1 MSIQH
6 SQQIQ
11 HIRYA
16 KQYTQFARRPASRR
30 GSRGR
35 RFGIAFTAIAAM
47 VGFTGV
53 AFSSSAHAQ
62 RPTEGASI
70 PTTAVTQDT
79 NTVTT
84 PCFRGAGGPTVA
96 YEAAASECSHTYG
109 APYDSFGFK
118 GGGGPSEGAKEARI
132 DGWMHHTV
140 APSEGAKEAGI
151 DGWMHHPVDNV
162 SGYEQFVVPPA
173 ETDGWAHHVEHI
185 QVPGEPD
192 VATDGW
198 AHHTDQV
205 TVTAPEGSNW
215 RNCFTSAST
224 MKAWMKAQV
233 GMPKCAAG
241 FEIRRPVNP

>member
-1 MSIQH
+1 MNIQH

-35 RFGIAFTAIAAM
+35 RYGIAFTAIAAM

-96 YEAAASECSHTYG
+96 YEAAASECTHTYG
-109 APYDSFGFK
+109 APYDRFGTQG
-118 GGGGPSEGAKEARI
+118 GGGGPSEGSTEAR
-132 DGWMHHTV
+132 
-140 APSEGAKEAGI
+140 I

-162 SGYEQFVVPPA
+162 SPYQQSMPA
-173 ETDGWAHHVEHI
+173 ETDGWAHHQHI
-185 QVPGEPD
+185 QVPGETE
-192 VATDGW
+192 VAFDGW
-198 AHHTDQV
+198 AHHPTQV
-205 TVTAPEGSNW
+205 TVSSRKSAVNIIGAPTPEGSNW
-215 RNCFTSAST
+215 RNCFTSGST
-224 MKAWMKAQV
+224 YKAWMKAQV
-233 GMPKCAAG
+233 GMPKCG
-241 FEIRRPVNP
+241 PVNP

>member
-1 MSIQH
+1 MTIQH

-53 AFSSSAHAQ
+53 AFSSSAQAQ

-96 YEAAASECSHTYG
+96 YEAAASECTHTYG
-109 APYDSFGFK
+109 APYEGFGFQG
-118 GGGGPSEGAKEARI
+118 GGGGPSEGATEAR
-132 DGWMHHTV
+132 
-140 APSEGAKEAGI
+140 I

-162 SGYEQFVVPPA
+162 SAYVMPA
-173 ETDGWAHHVEHI
+173 ETDGWAHHPE
-185 QVPGEPD
+185 
-192 VATDGW
+192 
-198 AHHTDQV
+198 QV

-215 RNCFTSAST
+215 RNCFTAGST
-224 MKAWMKAQV
+224 YKAWMKVQV
-233 GMPKCAAG
+233 GMPKCAAAVEG
-241 FEIRRPVNP
+241 SDPFDPQTMKYNIPFDQRRPVNP

>member
-1 MSIQH
+1 MNIQH

-16 KQYTQFARRPASRR
+16 KQYTQFARRPATRR

-70 PTTAVTQDT
+70 PTTASRKTRTWSHAVFPRRRRTDRGVRSRSVRVHPYLRCARQRLRFQGRWRFRPKVPRKPASTDGCIT
-79 NTVTT
+79 PSHRPKVPRKPASTGGCITPSTT
-84 PCFRGAGGPTVA
+84 SAGT
-96 YEAAASECSHTYG
+96 SS
-109 APYDSFGFK
+109 S
-118 GGGGPSEGAKEARI
+118 S
-132 DGWMHHTV
+132 
-140 APSEGAKEAGI
+140 
-151 DGWMHHPVDNV
+151 
-162 SGYEQFVVPPA
+162 PPA
-173 ETDGWAHHVEHI
+173 ETDGWAHHVEHV

-198 AHHTDQV
+198 AHHTEQG
-205 TVTAPEGSNW
+205 TVTARKPAVNFIEAPTTEGSNW
-215 RNCFTSAST
+215 RNCFTAE
-224 MKAWMKAQV
+224 A
-233 GMPKCAAG
+233 
-241 FEIRRPVNP
+241 RPTRPG

>member
-1 MSIQH
+1 
-6 SQQIQ
+6 
-11 HIRYA
+11 
-16 KQYTQFARRPASRR
+16 
-30 GSRGR
+30 
-35 RFGIAFTAIAAM
+35 M

-84 PCFRGAGGPTVA
+84 PCFRGAAGPTVA
-96 YEAAASECSHTYG
+96 YEAPASECSTTYG

-118 GGGGPSEGAKEARI
+118 GGGGPSEGAKEAGI
-132 DGWMHHTV
+132 DGWMHHSV

-185 QVPGEPD
+185 QVPGETD

-198 AHHTDQV
+198 AHHTDQGR
-205 TVTAPEGSNW
+205 VTARKPAVNFIEAPTSEASNW
-215 RNCFTSAST
+215 RNCFTAKST
-224 MKAWMKAQV
+224 YQAWMKAQV
-233 GMPKCAAG
+233 GMPKCGAG
-241 FEIRRPVNP
+241 FEIHRPVNP

>member
-1 MSIQH
+1 MNIQH

-53 AFSSSAHAQ
+53 AFSSSAQAQ

-96 YEAAASECSHTYG
+96 YEAAASECTHTYG
-109 APYDSFGFK
+109 APYEDFGFQG
-118 GGGGPSEGAKEARI
+118 GGGGPSEGSIEAR
-132 DGWMHHTV
+132 
-140 APSEGAKEAGI
+140 I

-162 SGYEQFVVPPA
+162 SAYVMPA
-173 ETDGWAHHVEHI
+173 ETDGWAHHQHI
-185 QVPGEPD
+185 QVPGETD

-198 AHHTDQV
+198 AHHPEQV

-215 RNCFTSAST
+215 RNCFTAGST
-224 MKAWMKAQV
+224 YKAWMKVQV
-233 GMPKCAAG
+233 GMPKCAAAVEG
-241 FEIRRPVNP
+241 SDPFDPQTMKYNIPFDQRRPVNP

>member
-1 MSIQH
+1 MNIQH

-84 PCFRGAGGPTVA
+84 PCFRGAGGPTVGF
-96 YEAAASECSHTYG
+96 EAAASECTHTYG
-109 APYDSFGFK
+109 APYDSFGFQ
-118 GGGGPSEGAKEARI
+118 GGGG
-132 DGWMHHTV
+132 
-140 APSEGAKEAGI
+140 PSEGAKEAGI

-162 SGYEQFVVPPA
+162 SGYEQYVVPPA

-198 AHHTDQV
+198 AHHTDQGR
-205 TVTAPEGSNW
+205 VTARKPAVNFIEASTSDGSNW
-215 RNCFTSAST
+215 RNCFTSGST
-224 MKAWMKAQV
+224 MQAWMKAQV

-241 FEIRRPVNP
+241 FEIHRPVSP

>member
-96 YEAAASECSHTYG
+96 YEAAASECTHTYG
-109 APYDSFGFK
+109 APYDGFGIQG
-118 GGGGPSEGAKEARI
+118 GGGGPSEGATEAR
-132 DGWMHHTV
+132 
-140 APSEGAKEAGI
+140 I

-162 SGYEQFVVPPA
+162 SAYEQFSCRPRPTGGLTTSTSRCPVRPTSRPTA
-173 ETDGWAHHVEHI
+173 GLTTPIRSPRATR
-185 QVPGEPD
+185 GELI
-192 VATDGW
+192 
-198 AHHTDQV
+198 
-205 TVTAPEGSNW
+205 E
-215 RNCFTSAST
+215 ASSCEL
-224 MKAWMKAQV
+224 A
-233 GMPKCAAG
+233 
-241 FEIRRPVNP
+241 

>member
-1 MSIQH
+1 MNIQH

-70 PTTAVTQDT
+70 PTTAVSPDT

-96 YEAAASECSHTYG
+96 YEAAASECTHTYG
-109 APYDSFGFK
+109 APYEGFGFQG
-118 GGGGPSEGAKEARI
+118 GGGGPSEGATEAR
-132 DGWMHHTV
+132 
-140 APSEGAKEAGI
+140 I

-162 SGYEQFVVPPA
+162 SYGQFMPA
-173 ETDGWAHHVEHI
+173 ETDGWAHHQHI
-185 QVPGEPD
+185 QVPGETD

-198 AHHTDQV
+198 AHYSHQV
-205 TVTAPEGSNW
+205 TVPVTTERASW
-215 RNCFTSAST
+215 RDCFTSKST
-224 MKAWMKAQV
+224 YQAWTKAQV
-233 GMPKCAAG
+233 GMPMCSS
-241 FEIRRPVNP
+241 VNP